1 MVHQATVISIE
12 ESTALSDAHLASAL
26 RHNVS
31 NNAVCRK
38 AVDDSLMRK
47 FWESPEFVRFQVLSG
62 GLVDLVREH
71 GVKSLKVGGWRPCP
85 NDNVVRAR
93 HGQPNKLCDSH
104 RVRHSCRSCGAQRM
118 IGKMLG
124 VGMTTFMEVRG
135 CFTGCPIGRVL
146 ACSRTTPPALPS
158 PTAALRTPAVAGLH
172 HLLRRVPEPVVGT
185 PCWRRRCG
193 AGPRVPVAQGRNHVP
208 AEVPPTVR

>member
-71 GVKSLKVGGWRPCP
+71 GVKSLKVGGAPVTTSFVHVTASRTSCATHIVCATRAVP
-85 NDNVVRAR
+85 VVRSA
-93 HGQPNKLCDSH
+93 
-104 RVRHSCRSCGAQRM
+104 
-118 IGKMLG
+118 
-124 VGMTTFMEVRG
+124 
-135 CFTGCPIGRVL
+135 
-146 ACSRTTPPALPS
+146 
-158 PTAALRTPAVAGLH
+158 
-172 HLLRRVPEPVVGT
+172 
-185 PCWRRRCG
+185 
-193 AGPRVPVAQGRNHVP
+193 
-208 AEVPPTVR
+208 